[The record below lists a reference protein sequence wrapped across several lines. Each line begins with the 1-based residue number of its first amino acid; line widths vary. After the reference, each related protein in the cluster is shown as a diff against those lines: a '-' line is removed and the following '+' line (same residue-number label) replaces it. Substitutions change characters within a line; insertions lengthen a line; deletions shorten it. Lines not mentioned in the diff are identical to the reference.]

1 MTSASDSAQGGTA
14 DAGELPDSRG
24 TNITGATCCWRN
36 ERKGEG
42 QSPSVPI
49 LSLAVATVTI
59 IFSIGMYIGYH
70 EKLSNLTLRM
80 LSHSE

>member
-24 TNITGATCCWRN
+24 TNTQAPPAAGATNAKVR
-36 ERKGEG
+36 GIAF
-42 QSPSVPI
+42 VPI

-59 IFSIGMYIGYH
+59 IFSIGMSIGHH
-70 EKLSNLTLRM
+70 EKLSNLTLRDAV
-80 LSHSE
+80 S